1 MTGQEIMDKEY
12 ITKVLPLNDELQA
25 HIDAL
30 TLDGWTITPGTI
42 PVGIW
47 HLCRDKQDE
56 IAVAAKFKIDD
67 SKVHVVSGEDMKRMQ
82 EANDG

>member
-12 ITKVLPLNDELQA
+12 ITKVLPLNDGLQA
-25 HIDAL
+25 EIDAL
-30 TLDGWTITPGTI
+30 TGNGWIITPGTI

-47 HLCRDKQDE
+47 HLCRDKPDE
-56 IAVAAKFKIDD
+56 ITAKLKIDD